1 MTHPASFLERYEQ
14 GDHTAVWNDLHALG
28 DQIRQPPL
36 SADALAVAQ
45 ATMQR
50 VRHNLERLIPRLQR
64 LEYMFGAGSYDDRTP
79 AAAEVVGA
87 RRQTPVFAPPAPATQ
102 AQLAELES
110 LAGPLPLS
118 LRAFYEVVGSVN
130 LVGRFPPGTFGPAEE
145 EGRRQ
150 RAVQPSLEAPFN
162 PAFAY
167 ELDPLFV
174 YSLELTLVFFRDWR
188 GRRARRGLPILPY
201 RLPIGPD
208 SFFKY
213 AMSGGGGLY
222 GVEVPCAAA
231 DAPLLLEWH
240 QTTLVDYL
248 RIALQ
253 WGGFP
258 GLARRQPPI
267 LPPMLQAL
275 RGDLLPL

>member
-50 VRHNLERLIPRLQR
+50 VRHNLERLIPRLQ
-64 LEYMFGAGSYDDRTP
+64 
-79 AAAEVVGA
+79 
-87 RRQTPVFAPPAPATQ
+87 PPAPATQ

-188 GRRARRGLPILPY
+188 DRRARRGLPILPY

>member
-1 MTHPASFLERYEQ
+1 MTSTASFLERYEQ
-14 GDHTAVWNDLHALG
+14 GDHTAVWHELRALG

-36 SADALAVAQ
+36 RADAQAVAH

-50 VRHNLERLIPRLQR
+50 VRHDLERLILRLQR
-64 LEYMFGAGSYDDRTP
+64 LNYAFGAGFFDDLSP
-79 AAAEVVGA
+79 EEAVEA
-87 RRQTPVFAPPAPATQ
+87 RRLAPVFAPPAPATQ
-102 AQLAELES
+102 AQLAELEG
-110 LAGPLPLS
+110 LVGPLPLS

-130 LVGRFPPGTFGPAEE
+130 LVGRFPPGTFGPAEA

-150 RAVQPSLEAPFN
+150 RALRPSLEIPFN
-162 PAFAY
+162 PAFDY

-174 YSLELTLVFFRDWR
+174 YSLEMTLVLFHDWR
-188 GRRARRGLPILPY
+188 DRRTTSGQPLLPY

-208 SFFKY
+208 CFFKY
-213 AMSGGGGLY
+213 SLSGGGQY
-222 GVEVPCAAA
+222 SVEVPCAAA

-248 RIALQ
+248 RIALH

-258 GLARRQPPI
+258 GLERRQPPT
-267 LPPMLQAL
+267 LPPEFEVL